1 MLTENDV
8 IKSVVSHLE
17 ANDWR
22 IVDVRWT
29 HQRGIDI
36 LAKRHGNT
44 LAIEAKGG
52 TASTPGSA
60 RYGQPFTANQKKS
73 HVSRALYT
81 AACEVSK
88 KEHQAGIAV
97 PSDPKHEQLMK
108 AILPVLEQLKIEA
121 FLVEDDG
128 HVRKL

>member
-8 IKSVVSHLE
+8 IESVVSHLG

-22 IVDVRWT
+22 IVHERRT

-52 TASTPGSA
+52 TSNRPGSA

-81 AACEVSK
+81 ATCEVSK
-88 KEHQAGIAV
+88 GEHQAGIAV
-97 PSDPKHEQLMK
+97 PSDPEHERLMK
-108 AILPVLEQLKIEA
+108 AILPVLRRLKIKT
-121 FLVEDDG
+121 FLVQDNRT
-128 HVRKL
+128 VREL